1 MQIVTSFFSSL
12 TSVKVAGKLA
22 RLVALWLMGVGLL
35 AESDA
40 EAKEWLA
47 EDYQLAPEVDQ
58 QWQAWMAAARPLRVK
73 KETERMAGVIAEL
86 QKNHGLDEAQAKVLQ
101 GVVPGV
107 VKETVRDWEQFL
119 RQIHRPA
126 FQGTGKEGLEVMAV
140 FNQDPVTMMAGH
152 EIAFYLLPQE
162 RAAFVKA
169 VSQVLP
175 AEAFVRW
182 EEGRVKRGED
192 RKKQGRSWVEAG
204 LKERQP
210 AKIYA
215 GELAQALESGLA
227 VLGKDSAEGKAMA
240 KQVETWAAAY
250 EEVCREVSILRVD
263 SFLYPSGPGWGE
275 SMKRGWFLFLPR
287 RTGVINAHREAL
299 KKMTMEGG
307 GAALLAELAKRWEP
321 EEFKLEPV
329 VELAWEARMK
339 EAREEHRRQKK
350 GRLERAVEKLQKSR
364 SLSVEGTAAMKRQIP
379 ALIEAGLPAWEQSMR
394 AVFRESLKGDEVAA
408 LRRIEQR
415 ITAKWLGEIPG
426 DYRSETLNGK
436 EWLALVQRHLGVE
449 TFGEWEK
456 EQKTTLEARAK
467 ETEAMLEEGAKKVDA
482 EKVLRDALRVWST
495 EVGVDV
501 LKKTDGDSSEEEQ
514 GWVGE
519 VQKRFSELVSEY
531 KSASLRES
539 RKWLDVCPIDGPTWT
554 SARKKGY
561 HFSLLPVTEWRK
573 RGEVALAKLLPEEVK
588 VAHAKGM
595 QEREKRQKLAV
606 VKARVMALEMM
617 TPLEAAQRKAVEV
630 LAAALPIDKEE
641 PILTLQAEPYP
652 WRVWKTV
659 EGAKRLY
666 EILDDRQERLLAKG
680 LVRLEEGNNR
690 STSSGETQPVVMRHP
705 ALGPADLT
713 EVESAIS
720 EHLAATS
727 REQSLRGLE
736 AMLREVERVVRVLGL
751 EESGRRTLELA
762 AKGTAQRA
770 AEAYRV
776 NQGRYL
782 RSQVQGATPDTIR
795 ERLKTIGGY
804 SFYMGR
810 DGVTLVE
817 ETLEALTNEEQRKQV
832 WDYQDEVKKRREEAI
847 LQVILARVDK
857 AMGLSGEQSVKLA
870 EKLQEVMETYGP
882 DIEQNFRGWGER
894 MPWFLQSYYLM
905 LPAAGVVE
913 ADLKAV
919 LNERQRAIWD
929 EEVTQ
934 RGGSYWGQ
942 VLEYHEQR
950 KNSPRVKAA
959 KRRIFFEP

>member
-12 TSVKVAGKLA
+12 TSVMGAAWGA
-22 RLVALWLMGVGLL
+22 RLMGVWLMSVGLGAA
-35 AESDA
+35 AEVWQA
-40 EAKEWLA
+40 EAF
-47 EDYQLAPEVDQ
+47 QLAPEVDQ
-58 QWQAWMAAARPLRVK
+58 RWQEWMEAARPLRVK

-86 QKNHGLDEAQAKVLQ
+86 QKNHELDEAKAKVLQ
-101 GVVPGV
+101 GVVPGL

-126 FQGTGKEGLEVMAV
+126 FQGTGKEGLEAMGV

-162 RAAFVKA
+162 RAAFVNA

-204 LKERQP
+204 IKERQP

-227 VLGKDSAEGKAMA
+227 ILGKDSAEGKALT

-250 EEVCREVSILRVD
+250 EQVCREVSILRVD
-263 SFLYPSGPGWGE
+263 SFLYPTGPGWGE

-307 GAALLAELAKRWEP
+307 GTALLAELAKRWEP
-321 EEFKLEPV
+321 EDFKLDPE
-329 VELAWEARMK
+329 VELAWEARMV
-339 EAREEHRRQKK
+339 EGRDEHRRQKQGK
-350 GRLERAVEKLQKSR
+350 LEREVEKLQKSGGLT
-364 SLSVEGTAAMKRQIP
+364 SAGAAAIKREIP
-379 ALIEAGLPAWEQSMR
+379 QLIERGRLNWEQSMR
-394 AVFRESLKGDEVAA
+394 TVFRGNLRGEPKAA
-408 LRRIEQR
+408 LAQLEQR

-426 DYRSETLNGK
+426 DYREDTINGK
-436 EWLALVQRHLGVE
+436 EWSMLLQRHLSRTDFEVWE
-449 TFGEWEK
+449 T
-456 EQKTTLEARAK
+456 QRKTQLEARGK
-467 ETEAMLEEGAKKVDA
+467 ETEVMLAEGVKKLEA
-482 EKVLRDALRVWST
+482 ERRLHNALQVWAGN
-495 EVGVDV
+495 VGVSLV
-501 LKKTDGDSSEEEQ
+501 KKTDGDSSKEEQ

-519 VQKRFSELVSEY
+519 VQKQFRELVVEFE
-531 KSASLRES
+531 KASLKES
-539 RKWLDVCPIDGPTWT
+539 RLWLDVCSIDGPTWT
-554 SARKKGY
+554 SVRKKGFY
-561 HFSLLPVTEWRK
+561 YSILPMSKWRQ
-573 RGEVALAKLLPEEVK
+573 RAEVDLMKLLPEEVR

-595 QEREKRQKLAV
+595 QEREKRLKLAV
-606 VKARVMALEMM
+606 VKARVMALELM
-617 TPLEAAQRKAVEV
+617 TPLDEAQRKAVEA
-630 LAAALPIDKEE
+630 LAAALTIEKEE
-641 PILTLQAEPYP
+641 PILTPQVEPYP

-659 EGAKRLY
+659 EGAKRVY

-680 LVRLEEGNNR
+680 LARLEQGN
-690 STSSGETQPVVMRHP
+690 SHSGASGETQPVALRHP
-705 ALGPADLT
+705 ALGPADMT
-713 EVESAIS
+713 GVEAAIS

-736 AMLREVERVVRVLGL
+736 TVLREVELVGRVVGL
-751 EESGRRTLELA
+751 DEAAVSALELA

-770 AEAYRV
+770 AEAHRV
-776 NQGRYL
+776 NQGRYM

-795 ERLKTIGGY
+795 ERLRTVGGY

-810 DGVTLVE
+810 EGPTLVE
-817 ETLEALTNEEQRKQV
+817 ETLDSLITDEQRKQV
-832 WDYQDEVKKRREEAI
+832 WAYQDAVKKRQKEAI
-847 LQVILARVDK
+847 LLVLLARVDQ
-857 AMGLSGEQSVKLA
+857 ALGLSEEQSATLA
-870 EKLQEVMETYGP
+870 AKLQEVMEKYGP

-894 MPWFLQSYYLM
+894 MPWFLQGYYLM
-905 LPAAGVVE
+905 LPGAGVSD

-919 LNERQRAIWD
+919 LNERQLTLWD
-929 EEVTQ
+929 AEVTQ
-934 RGGSYWGQ
+934 RGGSYWAQ

-950 KNSPRVKAA
+950 KNQGRGSAA
-959 KRRIFFEP
+959 KRRIFFEQ